1 LWKHHSHFDITT
13 IIDVPDRIKR
23 HRPPQEEH
31 GQARTRLARRAVV
44 TAARTLFLE
53 RGYARTTIDA
63 VSALSDVP
71 VATVYRLFA
80 TKLGILRALVDTSI
94 GGDDQPLA
102 VQDRPDV
109 AALLSESDPTR
120 LLSGLARLTTAIN
133 QRTNEVYRVLVSA
146 AASDLAAAALLA
158 DLQDQRDRGQ
168 IQIVRA
174 LLRCGGLRAGLSQR
188 DAADLVHALI
198 SPDLYRLLVVDRGW
212 SPERFERWLAAT
224 LVAQLT

>member
-1 LWKHHSHFDITT
+1 
-13 IIDVPDRIKR
+13 VPDRIKR